1 MTVDTGHTRTF
12 RRSVA
17 RLDCRQT
24 RSLRD
29 PRSVSAMSQLESG
42 TLRAIISA
50 TIMLATILQALDS
63 TIAAVALPDMQ
74 GTFSA
79 TQDQVA
85 WVLTSYIVAAA
96 IMTPMAGYLGDRLGR
111 KQLYL
116 IAVSGFILT
125 SMACGLATSIEQMV
139 LFRFLQGLLRR
150 AARAARAGDDARH
163 VSAESDRRRD
173 GDVRHGR
180 DARTDPRPE
189 SRRVSHR
196 VLQLALGVLHQR
208 AARRNRVARHSG
220 GHQGS
225 AARAIATG
233 RSTSAASRCSA
244 SRSARCS

>member
-1 MTVDTGHTRTF
+1 
-12 RRSVA
+12 
-17 RLDCRQT
+17 
-24 RSLRD
+24 
-29 PRSVSAMSQLESG
+29 MSQLESG

-116 IAVSGFILT
+116 IAVCWIHPDVDGVRPRNVDRTDGAVPLP
-125 SMACGLATSIEQMV
+125 ARV
-139 LFRFLQGLLRR
+139 LRR
-150 AARAARAGDDARH
+150 AARSARASDHARH
-163 VSAESDRRRD
+163 VSAQSDRRRD

-180 DARTDPRPE
+180 DARTDPGSE
-189 SRRVSHR
+189 SRRVSHG

-220 GHQGS
+220 DHQGS
-225 AARAIATG
+225 TARAIATG

-244 SRSARCS
+244 SPSDRCS